1 MNMTRIGLFALA
13 LIGCD
18 SVLAQQPVA
27 DLGIEVSVEP
37 VGVTPPGTEGVISIT
52 ITNFGP
58 DTGTGTF
65 RWVPT
70 STGTGFGYPPLEFT
84 GIGTGPCRVSSFGQ
98 PPPGDNFGF
107 QVARDILPGDSQT
120 CTYGFRVAETTILNQ
135 VARWDVAALDGLIIL
150 DDPNDANNVADVLL
164 LFAEPPDPVA
174 VPALSARAM
183 IMLGFLLG
191 LLGVVGFAGLWK
203 SSIR

>member
-27 DLGIEVSVEP
+27 DIGIEVSVEP

-52 ITNFGP
+52 ITNYGP

-164 LFAEPPDPVA
+164 LFAEPPDPVS
-174 VPALSARAM
+174 VTVMSEWAL
-183 IMLGFLLG
+183 IVLVLMLGSIG
-191 LLGVVGFAGLWK
+191 LRSGARYWA
-203 SSIR
+203 

>member
-27 DLGIEVSVEP
+27 DIGIEVSVEP
-37 VGVTPPGTEGVISIT
+37 VGVTPPGTKGVISIT

-164 LFAEPPDPVA
+164 LFGEPPDPVSVA
-174 VPALSARAM
+174 TLSDWSLLILVLMFGSICVWALGR
-183 IMLGFLLG
+183 
-191 LLGVVGFAGLWK
+191 
-203 SSIR
+203 RP